1 MRRIFRA
8 QPLRRLGMALLL
20 VAPGAAAI
28 AAAQTLD
35 AGAAKTQIV
44 NRTWEQQAAHGPGK
58 VYWTWESGGS
68 VCLRTDGP
76 KGKCSDTGKWTL
88 EDNRMC

>member
-1 MRRIFRA
+1 
-8 QPLRRLGMALLL
+8 MALLL

-58 VYWTWESGGS
+58 VYLDVGVGRLGVPSHRRPEGQ
-68 VCLRTDGP
+68 
-76 KGKCSDTGKWTL
+76 
-88 EDNRMC
+88 MQ